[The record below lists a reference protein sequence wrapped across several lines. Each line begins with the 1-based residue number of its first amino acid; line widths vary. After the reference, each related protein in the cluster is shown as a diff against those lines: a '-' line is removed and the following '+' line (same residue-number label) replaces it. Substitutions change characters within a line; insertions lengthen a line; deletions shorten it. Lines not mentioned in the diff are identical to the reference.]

1 MLQYYFD
8 GPEIKITIKP
18 HGNSKSSVPFFCTS
32 ESARNF
38 HKELSSKNKP
48 KEALFLATEKEG
60 GEVGARGTCSL
71 PRNRQQI
78 ANLRRE
84 HQKKD
89 DNVLYSVMLSC
100 KLAQGTQEAFV
111 RDVKAAP
118 DPESILFYDWQIED
132 MERFLTRKS
141 HFGILT
147 ADPTYN
153 LGQFYVTP
161 ITYPHLMFE
170 DVSSKKHPS
179 YPSPPTDGFCHFQLL
194 CYNIVL

>member
-1 MLQYYFD
+1 
-8 GPEIKITIKP
+8 
-18 HGNSKSSVPFFCTS
+18 
-32 ESARNF
+32 
-38 HKELSSKNKP
+38 
-48 KEALFLATEKEG
+48 
-60 GEVGARGTCSL
+60 
-71 PRNRQQI
+71 
-78 ANLRRE
+78 
-84 HQKKD
+84 
-89 DNVLYSVMLSC
+89 MLSC

-161 ITYPHLMFE
+161 ITYPHLMLE

-179 YPSPPTDGFCHFQLL
+179 ILGPILVHQRMDFATFNYFASTLIGFNKKLVDMCVWDRWPGKS
-194 CYNIVL
+194 Y